1 METIVKYRFDKEMV
15 SFVKKLDI
23 KTSMFGYDKNDV
35 YSKFKDLLIKARG
48 VCEELVMEEHRAVEQ
63 MKAELIEAAE
73 DPAKLDE
80 LLVKW
85 KSEAALRETEEPGD
99 EEDGAET
106 SAEVSSEED
115 FVDEREI
122 ATEESVDSELP
133 ADEDAVAGA
142 PIGESPF
149 FDASIEDSAD
159 AAASND
165 EVAAGID
172 DGEEAE
178 STDEMQEAYE
188 TLLAEHEALAV
199 KLMEAESE
207 LDELQAQL
215 GFYKEREEE
224 LNRTADILREAR
236 LEGEAIIQSA
246 QMRAEQE
253 LFLYRAK
260 RRDEEEAFEEVIKGM
275 EARKENLA
283 ETCELYRSYIDE
295 GRGLLNQL
303 QEFVSRFESPAPSE
317 SDLPLLD

>member
-85 KSEAALRETEEPGD
+85 KSEAVLRETEGPSD
-99 EEDGAET
+99 EDEMET
-106 SAEVSSEED
+106 PAEVSSEED
-115 FVDEREI
+115 FVNESEI

-133 ADEDAVAGA
+133 ADENVVAGA
-142 PIGESPF
+142 PNGESPF

-159 AAASND
+159 AAVSND
-165 EVAAGID
+165 EVAPGID

-178 STDEMQEAYE
+178 STDEMQEAYK

-215 GFYKEREEE
+215 GFYKDREEE

-295 GRGLLNQL
+295 GRGLLDQL

>member
-133 ADEDAVAGA
+133 ADEDVVAGA

-159 AAASND
+159 AAVSND

-188 TLLAEHEALAV
+188 TLLAEHEELAV